1 MATFIATE
9 CMDMWYV
16 TAGQTEALTFLLASC
31 LAEASAVAAES
42 RERVAVKDVQENAK
56 NVA

>member
-1 MATFIATE
+1 
-9 CMDMWYV
+9 MDMWYV